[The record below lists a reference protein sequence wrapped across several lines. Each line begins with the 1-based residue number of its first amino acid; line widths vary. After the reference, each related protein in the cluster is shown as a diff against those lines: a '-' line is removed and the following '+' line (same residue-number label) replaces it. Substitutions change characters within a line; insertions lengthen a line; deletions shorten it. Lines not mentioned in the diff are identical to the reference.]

1 MLANHLVM
9 SFNMGTYM
17 STCTVQSKQV
27 INKHLI
33 ITNFQILFISFH
45 IYKIQLFEQLIH
57 DMEWQQKMK
66 KFP

>member
-1 MLANHLVM
+1 MLANHLFM

-17 STCTVQSKQV
+17 STCTIQSKQM

-45 IYKIQLFEQLIH
+45 IYKIQSEQLIH
-57 DMEWQQKMK
+57 NMEWKQKMK
-66 KFP
+66 NFP